1 MPGTAGR
8 IPLSSRHDP
17 LGLVVRKVLRA
28 LAAWQP
34 ALWDIERLTHVP
46 ERVVPPPT
54 LLRSLHRWTISGY
67 IYRGYRQGL
76 RELAEG
82 RK

>member
-1 MPGTAGR
+1 M
-8 IPLSSRHDP
+8 
-17 LGLVVRKVLRA
+17 
-28 LAAWQP
+28 
-34 ALWDIERLTHVP
+34 WDIERLTHVP